1 MVIGGMGGRI
11 FFGEAGWRLDQNQYG
26 IAGFVL
32 GWLCYSIASN
42 MLTYM
47 HTAPEDLECGDSTP
61 ASWACFV
68 GRLRRSV
75 RRDRPD

>member
-11 FFGEAGWRLDQNQYG
+11 FLEKLAGAWTKISIA
-26 IAGFVL
+26 IAGLVP
-32 GWLCYSIASN
+32 GWLSYSIASN

-68 GRLRRSV
+68 GRPLRSV